1 MNNDKKN
8 AVKQILDT
16 IKTTFDFS
24 DVDEVEKHLGDD
36 FNISMG
42 SRVEVKRKQ
51 TMSMPARIGVAV
63 LIGSILCCGIE
74 VSHNYASNRSNIEST
89 EDKTLLGSIEDV
101 LSEGLVKPVKEVL
114 GIGKHSVESLVGG
127 VVLAH
132 EKELNG
138 EKVEFRY
145 VPLDGQCF
153 VSETQKAYYK
163 HDLYGKKLAELN
175 SMFNDKNMVLYDFYT
190 VYDRHKNDDYD
201 NTKYFYSAAHNSLPN
216 VFPEATLE
224 DFIKNN
230 YRTLEHY
237 ANTME
242 ALKKYT
248 EERAND
254 YAGEKGWIEK
264 IEKGNNL

>member
-36 FNISMG
+36 FNFSMG

-101 LSEGLVKPVKEVL
+101 LSEGLVKPVKEAL
-114 GIGKHSVESLVGG
+114 GIGVLSEEELVGA
-127 VVLAH
+127 VVYSH
-132 EKELNG
+132 EAELKR
-138 EKVEFRY
+138 EKVEFERS
-145 VPLDGQCF
+145 LISGQCF
-153 VSETQKAYYK
+153 VPDTQNPRYN
-163 HDLYGKKLAELN
+163 HDSAGKKLAELN
-175 SMFNDKNMVLYDFYT
+175 SIFSDSKITEFGLYTIYTMCSHRDYNM
-190 VYDRHKNDDYD
+190 
-201 NTKYFYSAAHNSLPN
+201 KYFYEAAHNRVPE
-216 VFPEATLE
+216 VFKDANFE
-224 DFIKNN
+224 DYIKNN
-230 YRTLEHY
+230 YNTKENYEASMNTLRTYVRPILE
-237 ANTME
+237 
-242 ALKKYT
+242 
-248 EERAND
+248 D
-254 YAGEKGWIEK
+254 YSQGRGWMVSEK
-264 IEKGNNL
+264 KGNAL